1 MEKKNDFFLNLFN
14 IYIHCSVEQLN
25 MHLSYNNNNL
35 GSEKRIGKPGKVYD
49 FHFIL
54 SDEITKK
61 IGTINQLC
69 LPDVLI
75 DIIKDYL
82 FYSVEQEIHYTFMSR
97 INEDINDLHFKL
109 RNISYNNEIFEWEIY
124 SFYYTMGGYDFEE
137 SVMSRIF
144 ICNKCGNYSSDFPY
158 SFSKHMKCHCISNP
172 IYFPEIDFKINDIC
186 NKISDVGN
194 GVTSFS
200 AVGVA

>member
-1 MEKKNDFFLNLFN
+1 M
-14 IYIHCSVEQLN
+14 YV
-25 MHLSYNNNNL
+25 SYNNDNV
-35 GSEKRIGKPGKVYD
+35 GSEKRIGKPGKAYY
-49 FHFIL
+49 FHYEL
-54 SDEITKK
+54 SDKTTKK
-61 IGTINQLC
+61 IATINQLC

-82 FYSVEQEIHYTFMSR
+82 YYSVEQELHYTFMSR

-124 SFYYTMGGYDFEE
+124 SFYYKMGGIDFEE
-137 SVMSRIF
+137 SPMSRIF
-144 ICNKCGNYSSDFPY
+144 ICDKCGNYSMDSPY
-158 SFSKHMKCHCISNP
+158 SFSKHMQCHCVSNP
-172 IYFPEIDFKINDIC
+172 INFPEIDFKINDIC